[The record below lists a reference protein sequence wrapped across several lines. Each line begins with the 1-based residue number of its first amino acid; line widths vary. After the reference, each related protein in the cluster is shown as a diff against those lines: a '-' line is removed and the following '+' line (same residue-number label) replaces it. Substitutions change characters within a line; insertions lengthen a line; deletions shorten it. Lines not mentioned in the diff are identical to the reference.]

1 MRKGRG
7 PAGGLLPLL
16 LAAALGIGAL
26 AGVGSW
32 AVVANSESAG
42 GPQPLARLEEAL
54 RRGAVSCY
62 ARDGVYPPTLE
73 DLLRCSGVLLDET
86 RYAVDYQI
94 FAENLM
100 PEITVLERGDLG

>member
-1 MRKGRG
+1 MLTITSRENPQIKQVC
-7 PAGGLLPLL
+7 GLLSSSRRRRKEGLFVCEGFTL
-16 LAAALGIGAL
+16 
-26 AGVGSW
+26 
-32 AVVANSESAG
+32 
-42 GPQPLARLEEAL
+42 LEEAL

-73 DLLRCSGVLLDET
+73 ELLRRSGVLLDET

>member
-1 MRKGRG
+1 MRRKGSG
-7 PAGGLLPLL
+7 PVGGLLPLL

-26 AGVGSW
+26 AGIG
-32 AVVANSESAG
+32 NTESAG
-42 GPQPLARLEEAL
+42 DAQRLAQLEEAL

-73 DLLRCSGVLLDET
+73 ELLRRSGVLLDET

>member
-26 AGVGSW
+26 AGIGNAERV
-32 AVVANSESAG
+32 G
-42 GPQPLARLEEAL
+42 GPHPLARLEEAL

-73 DLLRCSGVLLDET
+73 DLLRRSGVLLDET

>member
-26 AGVGSW
+26 AGIG
-32 AVVANSESAG
+32 NAG
-42 GPQPLARLEEAL
+42 GVGVAHPLARLEEAL

-73 DLLRCSGVLLDET
+73 DLLRRSGVLLDET

>member
-26 AGVGSW
+26 AGIGN
-32 AVVANSESAG
+32 AERAG
-42 GPQPLARLEEAL
+42 GAQRLARLEEAL
-54 RRGAVSCY
+54 RRGDVSCY

-73 DLLRCSGVLLDET
+73 DLLRRSGVLLDET

>member
-1 MRKGRG
+1 MSDAAILLSFLRG
-7 PAGGLLPLL
+7 LSDADARIFFQCRCDLR
-16 LAAALGIGAL
+16 
-26 AGVGSW
+26 
-32 AVVANSESAG
+32 
-42 GPQPLARLEEAL
+42 LARLEEAL

-73 DLLRCSGVLLDET
+73 DLLRRSGVLLDET

>member
-1 MRKGRG
+1 MGRKGIG
-7 PAGGLLPLL
+7 PVGGIFPLL

-26 AGVGSW
+26 AGIGN
-32 AVVANSESAG
+32 AESAG
-42 GPQPLARLEEAL
+42 DAQRLAQLEEAL
-54 RRGAVSCY
+54 RRGAVGCY

-73 DLLRCSGVLLDET
+73 DLLRRSGVLLDET